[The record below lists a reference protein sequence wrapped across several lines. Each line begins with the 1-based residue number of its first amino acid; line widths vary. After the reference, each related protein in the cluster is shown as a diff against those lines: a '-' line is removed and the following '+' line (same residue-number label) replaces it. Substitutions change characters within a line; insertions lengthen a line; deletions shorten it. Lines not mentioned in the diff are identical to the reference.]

1 MHSLFSRRQ
10 KPIVADVE
18 FDPECGLWTV
28 ACDRLGVYT
37 EAPTYEA
44 LIARFWEIAPEVAAE
59 NHFSAHQGQPGRVQ
73 ADQPACASQLNG
85 ARILRAAT

>member
-37 EAPTYEA
+37 EAPTFEA

-59 NHFSAHQGQPGRVQ
+59 NHFPLTKDSRVEFKQ
-73 ADQPACASQLNG
+73 ISQLAQAN
-85 ARILRAAT
+85 